1 MNNSDFLNNFTDAA
15 CVFSSTGELLF
26 KNKQFLSTFPRI
38 KSFERLKKHFN
49 FNLCILSSENIQ
61 NSTPLDFV
69 LKSDEPFHTVCT
81 YQNENDEYEFFYIY
95 SFWFN
100 KQKIIIFKNITAENK
115 LRYLENENFALTKKL
130 KETNESKN
138 KLGKLQEHAQLQVL
152 KMAIINRISLV
163 IRETNNISAILNSAL
178 KEIEYLLGGYM
189 TCFLVCEEN
198 VYKIKYSTN
207 NTTEINK
214 TVFFDKNTLNRISKK
229 EIFVS
234 YCLKEFINYEN
245 FLPKGVNRIIIPV
258 YNKDNPVGIIVSFTK
273 HKIEPADNEEILQSI
288 AVQLASSII
297 NAELIEQLNNKNNE
311 LEKTLTELKETQ
323 IQLINSEKMATV
335 GQLVSGVA
343 HEINTPLASISSN
356 NKMINKIISQS
367 EIPSKTQ
374 IDIIRELNGL
384 DIEAAQRISDIV
396 KSLKRFIRLDEAE
409 FQEADINKELDLTLK
424 LTAHEMKNNI
434 KVVKNYGD
442 IPPVLC
448 CVNMLNQVFMNLI
461 VNACHSIQEK
471 HEPGI
476 ITVSTKIENG
486 KLIVGIK
493 DNGKGI
499 PEEVQNKIFNVGF
512 TTKKIGIGTGLGLAI
527 SKKITEMHKGTIS
540 FNSKEGIGTEF
551 IICIPV

>member
-26 KNKQFLSTFPRI
+26 KNKQFLSTFPKI

-49 FNLCILSSENIQ
+49 FNVCILSSENIQ

-69 LKSDEPFHTVCT
+69 LKSNEPFHTVCT

-115 LRYLENENFALTKKL
+115 LRYLENENSALAKKL

-214 TVFFDKNTLNRISKK
+214 TVFFDDNTLSRISKK

-234 YCLKEFINYEN
+234 SCLKEFINSEN

-273 HKIEPADNEEILQSI
+273 HKIEPSDNEEILQSI

-367 EIPSKTQ
+367 ETPSKTQ
-374 IDIIRELNGL
+374 IDIIRELNCL

-471 HEPGI
+471 NEPGI

-486 KLIVGIK
+486 NLIVGIK

-527 SKKITEMHKGTIS
+527 CKKITEIHKGTIS